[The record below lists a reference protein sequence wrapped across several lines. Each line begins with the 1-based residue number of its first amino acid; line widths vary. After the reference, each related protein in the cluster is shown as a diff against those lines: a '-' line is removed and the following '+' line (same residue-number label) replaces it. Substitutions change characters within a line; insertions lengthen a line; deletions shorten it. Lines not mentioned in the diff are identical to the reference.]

1 MTASSSTLPATKN
14 SIESRPVN
22 SQGRLMSLDLFRGA
36 TIAAMILVNDPGIE
50 DAAFGPLRHSQW
62 NGWTPTDL
70 VFPFFIFIVG
80 VSLVFS
86 FAARRKRGDS
96 NFKLLRHTIQRGAI
110 IFAIGLGLN
119 AILLIFL
126 PAYYHSVR
134 IPGVLQRI
142 GVVYLIAAILYLY
155 VGIRGRIVIGVL
167 LLLGY
172 WVLMRFVPVP
182 GYGMPGRDV
191 AFLHP
196 DGNLAAY
203 LDRLLMSGHLYEGT
217 RDPEGLLS
225 TLPAIATALAGIF
238 TGEWLRTANRPKKKA
253 LVMFLFGAAGLLL
266 GKLWNPWFP
275 INKKLWTSSYVL
287 FSAGFALVILAI
299 CYWVNDVK
307 QRRGAWTKPFL
318 IFGMNAITA
327 YVIAWLM
334 EVAEAAITV
343 HAGGKEISL
352 QELITRRLFAS
363 ISNPAMASL
372 IFALSF
378 VIVSFLPV
386 WWMYRKRVFLKV

>member
-1 MTASSSTLPATKN
+1 MPIL
-14 SIESRPVN
+14 
-22 SQGRLMSLDLFRGA
+22 GRLTSLDLFRGA
-36 TIAAMILVNDPGIE
+36 TIAAMILVNDPGNE
-50 DAAFGPLRHSQW
+50 EAAYWPLRHSEW

-96 NFKLLRHTIQRGAI
+96 NGRLLRHTIQRSVI

-119 AILLIFL
+119 ASLLIFL
-126 PAYYHSVR
+126 PSYYHSIR

-142 GVVYLIAAILYLY
+142 AVVYLIAAILYLY
-155 VGIRGRIVIGVL
+155 VGGRARIVIGASI
-167 LLLGY
+167 LLGY
-172 WVLMRFVPVP
+172 WALMRFVPVP
-182 GYGMPGRDV
+182 GYGMPGHGV

-238 TGEWLRTANRPKKKA
+238 TGEWLRSSSSPKRKV
-253 LVMFLFGAAGLLL
+253 LGMFLFGIAGLLL
-266 GKLWNPWFP
+266 GKLWDPWFP

-287 FSAGFALVILAI
+287 FAAGAALVVLAV
-299 CYWVNDVK
+299 CYWANDVK
-307 QRRGAWTKPFL
+307 QWRGSWTKPFL

-327 YVIAWLM
+327 YVVAWLM
-334 EVAEAAITV
+334 EVAEAAIMV
-343 HAGGKEISL
+343 HAAGKQISV
-352 QELITRRLFAS
+352 QELITSHLFAS
-363 ISNPAMASL
+363 VGNPALASL
-372 IFALSF
+372 VFAMSF

-386 WWMYRKRVFLKV
+386 WLMYQKRVFLKV

>member
-14 SIESRPVN
+14 SIESRPAN
-22 SQGRLMSLDLFRGA
+22 SQERLMSLDLFRGA

-50 DAAFGPLRHSQW
+50 DAAFGPLHHSQW

-96 NFKLLRHTIQRGAI
+96 NLKLLRHSIQRGVI

-119 AILLIFL
+119 AILLVFL

-155 VGIRGRIVIGVL
+155 VGIRGRIVISAL

-172 WVLMRFVPVP
+172 WALMRFVPVP
-182 GYGMPGRDV
+182 GYGIPGRDV

-203 LDRLLMSGHLYEGT
+203 LDRLLMSGPLYEGT

-238 TGEWLRTANRPKKKA
+238 TGEWLRTANSPKKKA
-253 LVMFLFGAAGLLL
+253 LVMFLFGVVGLLL
-266 GKLWNPWFP
+266 GKLWDPWFP

-287 FSAGFALVILAI
+287 FSAGCALVILAI
-299 CYWVNDVK
+299 CYWINDVK
-307 QRRGAWTKPFL
+307 QRRGDWTKPFI

-343 HAGGKEISL
+343 HAAGKDISL
-352 QELITRRLFAS
+352 QELITSRLFAS
-363 ISNPAMASL
+363 ISNPAIASL
-372 IFALSF
+372 AFALSF
-378 VIVSFLPV
+378 VVISFLPV